1 MFDGTWMERNQSRPN
16 DILTK
21 AEHRASIYIITQV
34 YQALQYISLSA
45 QPNFPYPSKFPQH
58 ITHPDLA
65 TITKNVT
72 PIPCHSHNDYWRP
85 SPLYSALR
93 TGCTGIEADIWLFSN
108 DLFVGH
114 TTRALRREKTLSAMY
129 IEPLTRILDLQNHQ
143 HHDHDH
149 DHRDMDSHTARH
161 ERKNGVYPL
170 DPNQTVVLLI
180 DFKNDGHALFPL
192 VSRQL
197 APLRRRGY
205 LSHFNGS
212 ATVQGPITV
221 VVTGNAPFELIIA
234 NQKYRDIFYDAPL
247 GDMYEDENPSS
258 SSLPPSSSSSSAS
271 ASGPRTKLDGGAA
284 VAYDPSNSYYASTSF
299 PASVGW
305 LWWFGHITGPQ
316 RLRIRGQIRGAHK
329 RELKARYWSS
339 PAWLRVVRDR
349 VWEVLVEEGIDYLNG
364 DDLDALRDAE
374 YASARGRIA
383 GESGS
388 VVVEDGGLFANSRV
402 EA

>member
-1 MFDGTWMERNQSRPN
+1 
-16 DILTK
+16 
-21 AEHRASIYIITQV
+21 
-34 YQALQYISLSA
+34 
-45 QPNFPYPSKFPQH
+45 
-58 ITHPDLA
+58 
-65 TITKNVT
+65 
-72 PIPCHSHNDYWRP
+72 
-85 SPLYSALR
+85 
-93 TGCTGIEADIWLFSN
+93 
-108 DLFVGH
+108 
-114 TTRALRREKTLSAMY
+114 MY
-129 IEPLTRILDLQNHQ
+129 IEPLTRILDLQNH
-143 HHDHDH
+143 HHDHH
-149 DHRDMDSHTARH
+149 HRDIDPHSARH

-170 DPNQTVVLLI
+170 DPTQTVVLLI

-197 APLRRRGY
+197 APLRTRGY

-212 ATVQGPITV
+212 ATVPGPITV
-221 VVTGNAPFELIIA
+221 VVTGNAPFELIVA

-247 GDMYEDENPSS
+247 GDMYEDENENPSS
-258 SSLPPSSSSSSAS
+258 SSLPPSSSSSAS
-271 ASGPRTKLDGGAA
+271 APGSGTAGGAA
-284 VAYDPSNSYYASTSF
+284 AVGYDPSNSYYASTSF

-388 VVVEDGGLFANSRV
+388 VGVEDGGLFVNSRV